1 MLHSIGEAAGLTPT
15 LARLLADGMR
25 SDDTAL
31 PFQAPKSML
40 NVPLSGA
47 RRFAAQSWSFQ
58 RMRAVGK
65 AHGATLN
72 DVLLAMCSGALR
84 RYLLDADALPAE
96 SLVAAIPVALPVD
109 RDTDGGN
116 AVTMVL
122 CSLATDIDDPHE
134 RLRRIHTSMLAAKNV
149 MAGRSALQI
158 SLFGL
163 ATATGPAAANLL
175 PGFAGRARPA
185 YNLVISNVPGP
196 RSTLYWN
203 GARAVGWY
211 PVSIPTEGNA
221 VNITVVSYADN
232 IEFGLIGCRRSI
244 PHLQRLL
251 DDLEHSL
258 RELESAPASSLQ
270 GQKTSDRNSKGYVT
284 VAILDRFRLD
294 DRVAVVT
301 GASSGLGVAFA
312 RAFAEAGADVVLA
325 ARRPDR
331 LQQTAACV
339 RAAGRS
345 ALCVPTDIAD
355 PAQVQHMVEAAMAQF
370 GKIDILINNAGIG
383 TAIPATREA
392 PEQFRQVI
400 DVNLNGAY
408 WAAQACARV
417 MRPGSTIVNISSV
430 LGLTTASLPQAAYSA
445 SKAGLIGL
453 TRDLAQQWGTRKG
466 IRVNALAPGF
476 FESEMTDEYPDGY
489 LDRMTPR
496 MVLGRIGNPDELAA
510 SAIWLASDASG
521 YVTGQTVAVDGGI
534 TIT

>member
-1 MLHSIGEAAGLTPT
+1 
-15 LARLLADGMR
+15 
-25 SDDTAL
+25 
-31 PFQAPKSML
+31 
-40 NVPLSGA
+40 
-47 RRFAAQSWSFQ
+47 
-58 RMRAVGK
+58 
-65 AHGATLN
+65 
-72 DVLLAMCSGALR
+72 
-84 RYLLDADALPAE
+84 
-96 SLVAAIPVALPVD
+96 
-109 RDTDGGN
+109 
-116 AVTMVL
+116 
-122 CSLATDIDDPHE
+122 
-134 RLRRIHTSMLAAKNV
+134 
-149 MAGRSALQI
+149 
-158 SLFGL
+158 
-163 ATATGPAAANLL
+163 
-175 PGFAGRARPA
+175 
-185 YNLVISNVPGP
+185 
-196 RSTLYWN
+196 
-203 GARAVGWY
+203 
-211 PVSIPTEGNA
+211 
-221 VNITVVSYADN
+221 
-232 IEFGLIGCRRSI
+232 
-244 PHLQRLL
+244 
-251 DDLEHSL
+251 
-258 RELESAPASSLQ
+258 
-270 GQKTSDRNSKGYVT
+270 

-331 LQQTAACV
+331 LQQTAASV
-339 RAAGRS
+339 RAAGRC

-370 GKIDILINNAGIG
+370 GKIDTLINNAGVG
-383 TAIPATREA
+383 TAVPATRET

-430 LGLTTASLPQAAYSA
+430 LGLTTAKLPQAAYSA
-445 SKAGLIGL
+445 SKAGLNGL